1 MDIKFGTSGWRAIIS
16 DEVTFDNVQLVAQAI
31 SDYIKSLKGKKNLVL
46 VGYDTR
52 FLSREFAQ
60 RACLVLSRNGIKPLL
75 TDRDTPT
82 PVISFHIIN
91 RQAAGGINITASHN
105 PPQYNGIKFSPSSGS
120 PAGPEITSYL
130 EKRIAILQKRK
141 WHFRD
146 SNPEASFEKFHPQ
159 PQYISHIKKLVDLD
173 LIRKAGFKVGID
185 FLYGTSRG
193 YLDNILEET
202 GIKVYKIHDC
212 VNPGFGGISPAP
224 AAKQLE
230 ELSMLVSSSGL
241 DLGLSTDPD
250 GDRFGI
256 VDKDGSFIHAN
267 DIICVILEHL
277 IKTRKKYAFVSRT
290 IATTSMVDRI
300 AAFHGMKTIEKPVG
314 FKYLAEELLKGNC
327 LMAAEESG
335 GISIAGHVPEKDG
348 ILACLLALEAC
359 AYGRKSIKG
368 ILKGITRKYGSLYC
382 QRDDVTVGSRERL
395 IKRLDGLK
403 PHSIAGI
410 KVLRF
415 NHMDGLKFNLA
426 DGSSILIRPS
436 GTEPAVRIY
445 AEAVSKNK
453 LKLLLNDAKRLINF

>member
-16 DEVTFDNVQLVAQAI
+16 DEFTFDNVQLVAQAI
-31 SDYIKSLKGKKNLVL
+31 SDYIKSLKDKKNLVL

-52 FLSREFAQ
+52 FLSSEFAQ

-91 RQAAGGINITASHN
+91 RKASGGINITASHN
-105 PPQYNGIKFSPSSGS
+105 PSQYNGIKFSPSSGS

-130 EKRIAILQKRK
+130 EKRIAILQKRN
-141 WHFRD
+141 WRFRD
-146 SNPEASFEKFHPQ
+146 NKAKDSFEKFHPQ
-159 PQYISHIKKLVDLD
+159 PQYIAHIKRLVDLD

-193 YLDNILEET
+193 YLDSILEEI
-202 GIKVYKIHDC
+202 GIKVHKIHDC
-212 VNPGFGGISPAP
+212 INPSFGGISPTP
-224 AAKQLE
+224 AAKQLK

-241 DLGLSTDPD
+241 DIGLSTDPD

-256 VDKDGSFIHAN
+256 VDKDGSFVQAN

-277 IKTRKKYAFVSRT
+277 IRTRKKYAAVSRT
-290 IATTSMVDRI
+290 IATTSMVDKI
-300 AAFHGMKTIEKPVG
+300 AGFHGMKTIEKPVG

-327 LMAAEESG
+327 LMGAEESG

-348 ILACLLALEAC
+348 ILACLLVLEAC
-359 AYGRKSIKG
+359 ASSRKSIKG
-368 ILKGITRKYGSLYC
+368 MLKDITRKYGSLYC
-382 QRDDVTVGSRERL
+382 ERDDVVVISREKL
-395 IKRLDGLK
+395 LKRLDGLRL
-403 PHSIAGI
+403 HSIAGI

-415 NHMDGLKFNLA
+415 NHMDGLKFYLA
-426 DGSSILIRPS
+426 DGSSLLIRPS
-436 GTEPAVRIY
+436 GTEPAVRLY